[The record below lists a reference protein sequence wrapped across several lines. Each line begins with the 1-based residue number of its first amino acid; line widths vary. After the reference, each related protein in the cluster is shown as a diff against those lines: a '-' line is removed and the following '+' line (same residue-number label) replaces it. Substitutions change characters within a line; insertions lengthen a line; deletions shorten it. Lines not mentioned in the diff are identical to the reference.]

1 MRSETGLNLQRKRLY
16 IFVLAGLAI
25 LAAMPV
31 QAQYTGSGS
40 SVFTFL
46 GLPVS
51 SRMNALGGNNVSV
64 RDGDISMAMNNPAL
78 LGALT
83 DNVLQLNYSYYLP
96 GTMFGSVLYGHNFG
110 RSKIEKP
117 YSGDGQ
123 PDKPNYFAVG
133 IHYLDYGRMQ
143 YADGDGNLTGGA
155 FTAKDMLIDVMYA
168 RQLGQ
173 CFSVGVTLKPVYSI
187 YEAYHS
193 FALGADVG
201 AHYQT
206 RDSTFQLG
214 LALQNI
220 GWQVKGFY
228 SDEGGSNHEMLPIN
242 LQLGLSYRVA
252 HAPLRFSM
260 TIHNMQQWNLGYEV
274 TNRADVSSLTDE
286 AKPVQWYDMM
296 FRHTIFA
303 VDIVPKSERFYLTVS
318 YNHRR
323 RAEMNL
329 VDQRSLAG
337 FAFGAGV
344 RIYKFR
350 LGFAMSQMTK
360 SNFSYQVGLSLDINS
375 LLK

>member
-1 MRSETGLNLQRKRLY
+1 
-16 IFVLAGLAI
+16 
-25 LAAMPV
+25 MPV
-31 QAQYTGSGS
+31 CAQYTGSGS

-51 SRMNALGGNNVSV
+51 SRINALGTYNVSV

-78 LGALT
+78 LGSLT

-117 YSGDGQ
+117 YTGEGE

-133 IHYLDYGRMQ
+133 VHYLDYGRMQ
-143 YADGDGNLTGGA
+143 YADNAGNLTGGT
-155 FTAKDMLIDVMYA
+155 FTAKDILIDAIYA
-168 RQLGQ
+168 RQLGEL
-173 CFSVGVTLKPVYSI
+173 FSVGVTLKPVYSI
-187 YEAYHS
+187 YESYHS

-201 AHYQT
+201 AHFQT

-214 LALQNI
+214 LSLQNI

-228 SDEGGSNHEMLPIN
+228 SEEGGSNHEMLPIN
-242 LQLGLSYRVA
+242 LQLGFSYRFA
-252 HAPLRFSM
+252 HAPIRFSM
-260 TIHNMQQWNLGYEV
+260 TIHNMQQWNLGYEQ
-274 TNRADVSSLTDE
+274 TNNVNISDLTGE
-286 AKPVQWYDMM
+286 TKKIEWYDMM
-296 FRHTIFA
+296 FRHTVFA
-303 VDIVPKSERFYLTVS
+303 LDVVPRSERFYLTVS

-329 VDQRSLAG
+329 SDQRSIAG

-375 LLK
+375 MLK

>member
-1 MRSETGLNLQRKRLY
+1 MLIG
-16 IFVLAGLAI
+16 IAVLA
-25 LAAMPV
+25 AAPV
-31 QAQYTGSGS
+31 RAQYTGSGS

-78 LGALT
+78 LGAMT

-117 YSGDGQ
+117 YIGDGD

-133 IHYLDYGRMQ
+133 IHYLDYGRMK
-143 YADGDGNLTGGA
+143 YADGNGNLTGGT
-155 FTAKDMLIDVMYA
+155 FTAKDILIDAMYA

-201 AHYQT
+201 AHFQT

-214 LALQNI
+214 LSLQNI
-220 GWQVKGFY
+220 GWQIKGFY

-274 TNRADVSSLTDE
+274 TNRADVSSPTDE
-286 AKPVQWYDMM
+286 SKPVQW
-296 FRHTIFA
+296 
-303 VDIVPKSERFYLTVS
+303 
-318 YNHRR
+318 
-323 RAEMNL
+323 
-329 VDQRSLAG
+329 
-337 FAFGAGV
+337 
-344 RIYKFR
+344 
-350 LGFAMSQMTK
+350 
-360 SNFSYQVGLSLDINS
+360 
-375 LLK
+375 